1 MIKVT
6 YLTKQFGQ
14 LQAVT
19 NLSFEIKEG
28 QAVALWGAN
37 GAGKTTILHC
47 LLNLIPFAGEIAVK
61 GLNVQQEGKNVR
73 QQIGFVP
80 QELNFHNDLTVAETI
95 RFYAQLKK
103 IPAGHDF
110 GPLLAQLDL
119 AACLP
124 KKIGNLSGGMKQ
136 RLALALALLADP
148 PILLLDEPTANLDIR
163 SRDTFIQ
170 LLLQLKKAGK
180 TILFSSHRLDE
191 VLPLADRVLLLEGGQ
206 LVVDTPTG
214 ELEARLGWQ
223 TTLHLLLEHA
233 AIPAT
238 VALLTG
244 HGYPVHP
251 NGRGVRVQV
260 GAGEKGQLLHILY
273 DAGVR
278 IRDFT
283 VD

>member
-1 MIKVT
+1 MIEVT
-6 YLTKQFGQ
+6 HLTKQFGQ
-14 LQAVT
+14 LQAV
-19 NLSFEIKEG
+19 NDLSFAIKEG

-37 GAGKTTILHC
+37 GAGKTTVLHC
-47 LLNLIPFAGEIAVK
+47 LLNLMPFQGDINVR
-61 GLNVQQEGKNVR
+61 GLSVQKDGKKVR

-80 QELNFHNDLTVAETI
+80 QELNFHNDLTVVETI
-95 RFYAQLKK
+95 HFYAQLKK
-103 IPAGHDF
+103 IPAGFDF
-110 GPLLAQLDL
+110 DPLLAQLDL
-119 AACLP
+119 ASCLP

-136 RLALALALLADP
+136 RLALALALLANP

-170 LLLQLKKAGK
+170 LLLQLKKDGK

-191 VLPLADRVLLLEGGQ
+191 VMPLADRVLLLEGGK
-206 LVVDTPTG
+206 LVVDAPAS

-223 TTLHLLLEHA
+223 TTVHLSLESA

-238 VALLTG
+238 VELLTA
-244 HGYPVHP
+244 HGYPTYP
-251 NGRGVRVQV
+251 NGRGLRIQV
-260 GAGEKGQLLHILY
+260 DAGAKGQLLHLLH

-278 IRDFT
+278 IKDFT